1 MRRQPGIRHQ
11 QGAVLL
17 VALIFLVVLT
27 VAGVTAM
34 RFATIEER
42 MASNVQFR
50 NQAFQSALSELRYQL
65 LALNQN
71 LANRAPLLV
80 AMSNGPEDPDPVT
93 NPIMKILPDSTKL
106 PQALVAKMPKHVKKS
121 EVRATTE
128 PGICTDS
135 VNSGS
140 SVGSFECLEFELEAL
155 AALVDICPDEDP
167 ADPYDD
173 YKCGANSSQ
182 AMGISFVNNN

>member
-80 AMSNGPEDPDPVT
+80 AREKGLFSALGATHPDRQA
-93 NPIMKILPDSTKL
+93 NPDLLKIHPDSTLERSPL
-106 PQALVAKMPKHVKKS
+106 PNKMNNNIQ
-121 EVRATTE
+121 ERWVRSTTE
-128 PGICTDS
+128 PGPCEG
-135 VNSGS
+135 SGQDF
-140 SVGSFECLEFELEAL
+140 VCQDFEISAIATL
-155 AALVDICPDEDP
+155 PG
-167 ADPYDD
+167 
-173 YKCGANSSQ
+173 GANSSQ
-182 AMGISFVNNN
+182 AMGINFINNASN

>member
-80 AMSNGPEDPDPVT
+80 AMSNNKQKDDDPDH
-93 NPIMKILPDSTKL
+93 PILKVLPDSTL
-106 PQALVAKMPKHVKKS
+106 TPQALAAKMPNHVEIS
-121 EVRATTE
+121 QVRATTE

-140 SVGSFECLEFELEAL
+140 SVGNFECLEFELEAL

>member
-71 LANRAPLLV
+71 LDNRAPLLV
-80 AMSNGPEDPDPVT
+80 AMSNNKQKDDDPDH
-93 NPIMKILPDSTKL
+93 PILKVLPDSTL
-106 PQALVAKMPKHVKKS
+106 TPQALAAKMPNHVEIS
-121 EVRATTE
+121 QVRATTE

-140 SVGSFECLEFELEAL
+140 SVGNFECLEFELEAL
-155 AALVDICPDEDP
+155 AALDDSCPP
-167 ADPYDD
+167 D
-173 YKCGANSSQ
+173 YTCGANSSQ